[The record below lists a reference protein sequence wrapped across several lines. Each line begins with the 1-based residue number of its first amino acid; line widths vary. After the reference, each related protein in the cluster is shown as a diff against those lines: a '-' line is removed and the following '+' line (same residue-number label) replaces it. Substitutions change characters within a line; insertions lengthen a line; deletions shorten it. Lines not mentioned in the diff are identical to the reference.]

1 MNSRRNYTITKRCNI
16 AVCTIN
22 DEISGFTKGKVYT
35 ITKILDTKTNR
46 YKYCFINDL
55 NEHITIPL
63 DYLDS
68 GYFVYIFG
76 IKETDID
83 KVKNIVF

>member
-1 MNSRRNYTITKRCNI
+1 MTKRCNI

-46 YKYCFINDL
+46 YKYCFIKRTYNY
-55 NEHITIPL
+55 T
-63 DYLDS
+63 
-68 GYFVYIFG
+68 FG
-76 IKETDID
+76 L
-83 KVKNIVF
+83 FR

>member
-1 MNSRRNYTITKRCNI
+1 MTKRCNI

-63 DYLDS
+63 
-68 GYFVYIFG
+68 I
-76 IKETDID
+76 I
-83 KVKNIVF
+83 